1 VPERLSAQDASF
13 LHLETPTTPM
23 HVGSVML
30 FEAPPLLDAT
40 GRFRLDDV
48 RRLVESRLPAVP
60 RGRQRVMQVPL
71 GSGLP
76 VWVDDD
82 RFDLSYHVRLTA
94 LPRPGTEAQL
104 LALAGRLLASRLD
117 RRRPLW
123 ELWFVEGVQGDR
135 VALVHKTHHA
145 MVAGISRGDVATVLF
160 DAERSARPDADAVV
174 PWDPAPS
181 PSPAALLA
189 GTLFDRARQTTEVI
203 GNLRA
208 VTEPVAAL
216 GAAREVGRA
225 LRAVGSQEAP
235 RVPFNGP
242 LSPGRR
248 VEVARVDLDAVRVVK
263 RAYDCTV
270 NDVVLAMVSAGLRGY
285 LEGES
290 DLDVDGLVL
299 KVLIPVSVRPE
310 NGEEVAAFVA
320 DLPLGEGDTVAVLR
334 TITASLRRLKAE
346 GALSV
351 RAITGLLRFAPPTLL
366 SLAARLVPLQRA
378 VNLVVTNV
386 PGPSTPRY
394 CMGARLLEAFPYL
407 GLAGHLG
414 LAVAVVSYDS
424 LLHVGLTADPE
435 LVPNL
440 GMLAESLEKAAGDL
454 LAEGGVADG

>member
-1 VPERLSAQDASF
+1 MSHERLSAQDASF
-13 LHLETPTTPM
+13 LHLETPTSPM
-23 HVGSVML
+23 HVGSLML
-30 FEAPPLLDAT
+30 FEAAPFLDDT

-48 RRLVESRLPAVP
+48 RAHVGRRLSAAP
-60 RGRQRVMQVPL
+60 RARQRVMQVPL

-82 RFDLSYHVRLTA
+82 RFDLATHVRLTA

-135 VALVHKTHHA
+135 VALVTKTHHA
-145 MVAGISRGDVATVLF
+145 MVEGVTHDVVAALF
-160 DAERSARPDADAVV
+160 DAGPTPAAPAGTGD
-174 PWDPAPS
+174 PWEPAAAPS
-181 PSPAALLA
+181 AASLLA
-189 GTLFDRARQTTEVI
+189 ESLVDRARQTTGVI

-208 VTEPVAAL
+208 VTEPGAAL

-242 LSPGRR
+242 LGPRRR
-248 VEVARVDLDAVRVVK
+248 VEVARVDLDAVRAVK
-263 RAYDCTV
+263 RAFGCTV
-270 NDVVLAMVSAGLRGY
+270 NDVVLAMVSAGLRSY
-285 LEGES
+285 LHRET
-290 DLDVDGLVL
+290 DVDVERLVL
-299 KVLIPVSVRPE
+299 KALVPVSVSDAGGQR
-310 NGEEVAAFVA
+310 VDAIVA
-320 DLPLGEGDTVAVLR
+320 DLPVHEPDPVAALR
-334 TITASLRRLKAE
+334 SIHTSLVRLKAA

-351 RAITGLLRFAPPTLL
+351 GAITGLLRFAPPTLL
-366 SLAARLVPLQRA
+366 SLAARLVPRQRA

-386 PGPSTPRY
+386 PGPASPRY
-394 CMGARLLEAFPYL
+394 CLGARLLEPFPYL

-424 LLHVGLTADPE
+424 RLHVGLTADPE
-435 LVPNL
+435 LVPDVGL
-440 GMLAESLEKAAGDL
+440 LAESLEKAAGDL
-454 LAEGGVADG
+454 IAEGGAGDG